1 MSKSLISLGA
11 NLGNPRQLI
20 ELAGEMILDRFGSSN
35 VAFSRLYRTPAV
47 GGPSGQDDFYNAVAT
62 IDSNQSVFEIWR
74 GLHDIE
80 QLLGRRRRDRW
91 EARRIDLDVLL
102 HDHERHWTPTLKIP
116 HPRMLMR
123 TFVLEPACEIAGDWI
138 EPVTGQR
145 IADLSQRLQQAR
157 AKEQLGHHA
166 IHILVLTEST
176 ERIRLIAQS
185 LISDHQATTFDP
197 AIPESLDGG
206 ERFIVRMNGS
216 RQITL
221 QSMAPLLRTNSK
233 SQFEDIRFR
242 LNRQI
247 MENELSHPLQLLV
260 FAGASPD
267 PEAIH
272 WEDYCR
278 NWAELFELITLDG
291 RGRLPPSLT
300 LDRQEPPPPSKS
312 DIVARLNAL
321 RRLPKYLLSADDPA
335 WAAHELRAAMTAMT
349 CPIQSSGA
357 FFDDRKQVDPS

>member
-20 ELAGEMILDRFGSSN
+20 QLAGKMILDRFGSSN
-35 VAFSRLYRTPAV
+35 VAFSQLYRTPAV

-62 IDSNQSVFEIWR
+62 IDSNKSAFEIWR
-74 GLHDIE
+74 SLHEIE

-138 EPVTGQR
+138 EPVTGQS
-145 IADLSQRLQQAR
+145 IAHLSQRLQQAR
-157 AKEQLGHHA
+157 AKEQLGRQA
-166 IHILVLTEST
+166 IHILVLAESA
-176 ERIRLIAQS
+176 ERVRLIAQS
-185 LISDHQATTFDP
+185 LHKATPGSLISQHPSPPFDSSI
-197 AIPESLDGG
+197 AASLDCS
-206 ERFIVRMNGS
+206 EQFIIRIYGS

-221 QSMAPLLRTNSK
+221 QSTAPLLRTISK
-233 SQFEDIRFR
+233 SQLEEIRFR

-247 MENELSHPLQLLV
+247 MENETSHPLQLLV

-278 NWAELFELITLDG
+278 SWAELFELITMH
-291 RGRLPPSLT
+291 P
-300 LDRQEPPPPSKS
+300 DRES
-312 DIVARLNAL
+312 DVRNAL

-357 FFDDRKQVDPS
+357 FFDD